1 MDKNERKSM
10 IKVRGG
16 FSERIGKPLCTIT
29 IQLDEFDDH
38 TRTQISN
45 QLFKL
50 LDFIFSNQEEYS
62 VGMYQDPASNM
73 GSDFC
78 KDLRANV
85 LGYSVLLHSSDIIR
99 WDREFDRI
107 DNVIAQA
114 HYNEVLDVIEYC
126 YHWITHRSDPLIKT
140 MWQSAFNMLFRQEY
154 VGYRFVSDQI
164 VPITDEL
171 EINEIEQACK
181 TPFDGARAQLQK
193 ALSFLSDR
201 EYPDYKNCVKES
213 ISAVESICKI
223 IINDDDAT
231 LGAAV
236 KHLEEHGLK
245 IHPSL
250 KRGISQLYGYTCDQG
265 GIRHAERETEST
277 VTFEEAK
284 FMMVTCSAIV
294 NYLVAEYGKHGAENA

>member
-1 MDKNERKSM
+1 MSENERKSM

-16 FSERIGKPLCTIT
+16 FSERIGKPLCTTT
-29 IQLDEFDDH
+29 IQLDEYDDH

-50 LDFIFSNQEEYS
+50 LDFIFSNQDEYS

-78 KDLRANV
+78 KALRADV
-85 LGYSVLLHSSDIIR
+85 LGYSVFLHSSDIIR

-114 HYNEVLDVIEYC
+114 PYNEVLDVIEYC
-126 YHWITHRSDPLIKT
+126 YYWVTHRSDPLIKT
-140 MWQSAFNMLFRQEY
+140 MWQNAFNMLFHQEY

-171 EINEIEQACK
+171 EIREIEQVCK
-181 TPFDGARAQLQK
+181 TPFDGARTQLQK
-193 ALSFLSDR
+193 ALGFLSDR
-201 EYPDYKNCVKES
+201 EHPDYKNCVKES
-213 ISAVESICKI
+213 ISAVESVCKVI
-223 IINDDDAT
+223 SGNEKAALKDA
-231 LGAAV
+231 LNGLIANGMNI
-236 KHLEEHGLK
+236 HG
-245 IHPSL
+245 SL
-250 KRGISQLYGYTCDQG
+250 KSAILALYGYASDEG

-294 NYLVAEYGKHGAENA
+294 NYLVAEYGKHGAGNA

>member
-1 MDKNERKSM
+1 MSENERKSM

-16 FSERIGKPLCTIT
+16 FSERIGKPTCIT
-29 IQLDEFDDH
+29 TVQLNEFDDH

-50 LDFIFSNQEEYS
+50 LDYIFSNQDEYS

-78 KDLRANV
+78 KALRADV
-85 LGYSVLLHSSDIIR
+85 LGYSVFLHSFDIIR

-114 HYNEVLDVIEYC
+114 PYNEVLDVIEYC
-126 YHWITHRSDPLIKT
+126 YYWVTHRSDPLIKT
-140 MWQSAFNMLFRQEY
+140 TWKNAFNMLFRQEY
-154 VGYRFVSDQI
+154 VGYRFVSNQI
-164 VPITDEL
+164 VPVTDEL
-171 EINEIEQACK
+171 EIREIEQACK
-181 TPFDGARAQLQK
+181 TPFDGARTQLQK
-193 ALSFLSDR
+193 ALGFLSDR
-201 EYPDYKNCVKES
+201 ENPDYKNCVKES
-213 ISAVESICKI
+213 ISAVESVCKVI
-223 IINDDDAT
+223 SGNEKAT
-231 LGAAV
+231 LKDALNG
-236 KHLEEHGLK
+236 LISNGMNIHG
-245 IHPSL
+245 SL
-250 KRGISQLYGYTCDQG
+250 KSAILALYGYASDEG

-294 NYLVAEYGKHGAENA
+294 NYLVAEYGKHGAGNA

>member
-1 MDKNERKSM
+1 MSENERKSM

-16 FSERIGKPLCTIT
+16 FSERIGKPTCIT
-29 IQLDEFDDH
+29 TVQLNEFDDH

-50 LDFIFSNQEEYS
+50 LDYIFSNQDEYS

-78 KDLRANV
+78 KALRADV
-85 LGYSVLLHSSDIIR
+85 LGYSVFLHSFDIIR

-114 HYNEVLDVIEYC
+114 PYNEVLDVIEYC
-126 YHWITHRSDPLIKT
+126 YYWVTHRSDPLIKT
-140 MWQSAFNMLFRQEY
+140 TWKNAFNMLFRQEY

-164 VPITDEL
+164 VPVTDEL
-171 EINEIEQACK
+171 EIREIEQACK
-181 TPFDGARAQLQK
+181 TPFDGARTQLQK
-193 ALSFLSDR
+193 ALGFLSDR
-201 EYPDYKNCVKES
+201 ENPDYKNCVKES
-213 ISAVESICKI
+213 ISAVESVCKVI
-223 IINDDDAT
+223 SGNEKAT
-231 LGAAV
+231 LKDALNG
-236 KHLEEHGLK
+236 LISNGMNIHG
-245 IHPSL
+245 SL
-250 KRGISQLYGYTCDQG
+250 KSAILALYGYASDEG

-294 NYLVAEYGKHGAENA
+294 NYLVAEYGKHGAGNA

>member
-1 MDKNERKSM
+1 MSENERKSM

-16 FSERIGKPLCTIT
+16 FSERIGKPTCIT
-29 IQLDEFDDH
+29 TVQLNEFDDH

-50 LDFIFSNQEEYS
+50 LDYIFSNQDEYS

-78 KDLRANV
+78 KALRADV
-85 LGYSVLLHSSDIIR
+85 LGYSVFLHSFDIIR

-114 HYNEVLDVIEYC
+114 PYNEVLDVIEYC
-126 YHWITHRSDPLIKT
+126 YYWVTHRSDPLIKT
-140 MWQSAFNMLFRQEY
+140 TWKNAFNMLFRQEY

-164 VPITDEL
+164 VPVTDEL
-171 EINEIEQACK
+171 EIREIEQACK
-181 TPFDGARAQLQK
+181 TPFDGARTQLQK
-193 ALSFLSDR
+193 ALGFLSDR
-201 EYPDYKNCVKES
+201 ENPDYKNCVKES
-213 ISAVESICKI
+213 ISAVESVCKVI
-223 IINDDDAT
+223 SGNEKAT
-231 LGAAV
+231 LKDALNG
-236 KHLEEHGLK
+236 LISNGMNIHG
-245 IHPSL
+245 SL
-250 KRGISQLYGYTCDQG
+250 KSAILALYGYASDEG

>member
-1 MDKNERKSM
+1 MERKSM

-16 FSERIGKPLCTIT
+16 FSDRIGKPTCVTT
-29 IQLDEFDDH
+29 IQLNEFDDH

-50 LDFIFSNQEEYS
+50 LDFIFSNQNEYS

-78 KDLRANV
+78 KALRADV
-85 LGYSVLLHSSDIIR
+85 LGYSVFLHSFDIIR

-114 HYNEVLDVIEYC
+114 PYNEVLDVIEYC
-126 YHWITHRSDPLIKT
+126 YYWVTHRSDPLIKT
-140 MWQSAFNMLFRQEY
+140 TWKNAFNMLFRQEY

-164 VPITDEL
+164 VPVTDEL
-171 EINEIEQACK
+171 EIREIEQACK
-181 TPFDGARAQLQK
+181 TPFDGARTQLQK
-193 ALSFLSDR
+193 ALGFLSDR
-201 EYPDYKNCVKES
+201 ENPDYKNCVKES
-213 ISAVESICKI
+213 ISAVESVCKVI
-223 IINDDDAT
+223 ANKPKAELGDA
-231 LGAAV
+231 LKALIAEGYPIQGA
-236 KHLEEHGLK
+236 LK
-245 IHPSL
+245 T
-250 KRGISQLYGYTCDQG
+250 GILALYGYTCEAG

-284 FMMVTCSAIV
+284 FMMVACSAIV